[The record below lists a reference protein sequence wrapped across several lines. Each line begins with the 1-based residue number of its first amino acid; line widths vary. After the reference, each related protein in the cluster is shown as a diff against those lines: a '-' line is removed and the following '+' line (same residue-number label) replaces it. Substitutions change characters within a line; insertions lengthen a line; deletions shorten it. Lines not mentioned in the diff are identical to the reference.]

1 VQQGA
6 RRRIWAPF
14 RHNWR
19 ILVLSIS
26 PSERYVGRWRGHS
39 TTSPCSLACLTQTV
53 RDPDAKRE
61 IVRCSTGALHPG
73 QTSGTSSRTAAPAT
87 RSASPGPPGPAHLA
101 YLARRSCRPSDRAAP
116 SARAAFTYED
126 TSDEC
131 PEAVANFQYKDGYV
145 WRSPEKPCD
154 ANECYR
160 TYGSDQEECMN
171 HVAWLIDNCAKSCA
185 DISFKSLPGALCEDY
200 LLCVNNHL
208 SCPGGT
214 PVEIEEVDGWGRE
227 VGKHCADGSNPT
239 LDLTCPINPAVSP

>member
-1 VQQGA
+1 MQQGA

-145 WRSPEKPCD
+145 WRSPPSPSPNQRTTAAAATAPKNSQTLCAERWSGSADPGCSPHQANNGCVRLWWCD
-154 ANECYR
+154 A
-160 TYGSDQEECMN
+160 CM
-171 HVAWLIDNCAKSCA
+171 C
-185 DISFKSLPGALCEDY
+185 
-200 LLCVNNHL
+200 
-208 SCPGGT
+208 
-214 PVEIEEVDGWGRE
+214 
-227 VGKHCADGSNPT
+227 
-239 LDLTCPINPAVSP
+239 